1 MTTGH
6 CFASVG
12 TRALMRDAR
21 PVTWAV
27 ICDARIL
34 YFSVTL
40 CKLDKRK
47 QNIKQVRHPA
57 GDEKV
62 AVEEAVQGQ
71 SADVGEIPRIVRFPR
86 RCDRLP
92 KHTELVNNIK

>member
-92 KHTELVNNIK
+92 KYTELVNSIK